1 MVKIEFIFLNGDY
14 EYYVAV
20 DRPEQREKSYWFK
33 DPDGVETEVLR
44 DKIRSISV
52 SKYEAGE

>member
-1 MVKIEFIFLNGDY
+1 MVKIEFIFLNGDS
-14 EYYVAV
+14 EMYVAV

-33 DPDGVETEVLR
+33 DPDGTETEVLR

-52 SKYEAGE
+52 SKYEK